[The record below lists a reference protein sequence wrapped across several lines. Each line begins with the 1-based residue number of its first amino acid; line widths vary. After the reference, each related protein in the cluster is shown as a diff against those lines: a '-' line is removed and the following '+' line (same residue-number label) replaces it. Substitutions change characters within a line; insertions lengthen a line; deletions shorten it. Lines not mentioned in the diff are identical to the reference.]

1 MAPARRPR
9 TADAVF
15 CFNDLLAIGALRA
28 AAERGSGCRRPGGGR
43 FDGTEESAY
52 SLPSLTT
59 VAPDKSAIAQRA
71 VELVH
76 RRIQRAGAFPPETCR
91 PVLAADQGEHDGG

>member
-1 MAPARRPR
+1 VS
-9 TADAVF
+9 ADLAVV
-15 CFNDLLAIGALRA
+15 G
-28 AAERGSGCRRPGGGR
+28 

-59 VAPDKSAIAQRA
+59 VAPDKSAMARRA

-76 RRIQRAGAFPPETCR
+76 RRINAPGVFPPRGRADPFTLRIRESTTGRFRAPKPCCSRCR
-91 PVLAADQGEHDGG
+91 WSG